1 MSQAENTNGKESTF
15 RKVYD
20 DTTFFVD
27 SIVEEYDV
35 FPTILAL
42 MRDGNATLELKK
54 RYLLRAIDEA
64 WVNIIEDTLP
74 SLDTIIRN
82 PSRFIEER
90 EEVLPIELSHNISVR
105 SLKHLSQHTNLISQI
120 DGDKIIPSKILNVFR
135 EETIQTYENKFINT
149 LINRLFVF
157 VNRRYE
163 IAKKAGQDE
172 KTTTLEFND
181 SFNHNTVKVN
191 MNFRLEIAE
200 SADSADDKVEKNY
213 SQTTDLWR
221 RVEKLNSVVTA
232 YTESEFV
239 RNMGQSFIRP
249 PVMRTNAILKNK
261 DLRQCLAL
269 WEFIESYESAGYNM
283 IIQESLE
290 NVDEEYI
297 KELYSTLALQYLIF
311 RYNIKNEFEADNTL
325 ASAITDNVLNP
336 RIIDTLKAATEDEFN
351 IVDERIPASPAAE
364 RYATLTPDDRL
375 ILKALE
381 IALESSDVMTVSG
394 EEDFEHPYVPE
405 PDPVPELE
413 EPPEP
418 ETEETAKQDDEPIKE
433 NATEKHAPQKVKP
446 RVKNTVREPIRIAA
460 KVAEPKPAR
469 EPIRIAAKVAEPK
482 PAREPVKVSVKLKED
497 GDSQ

>member
-1 MSQAENTNGKESTF
+1 
-15 RKVYD
+15 
-20 DTTFFVD
+20 
-27 SIVEEYDV
+27 
-35 FPTILAL
+35 
-42 MRDGNATLELKK
+42 
-54 RYLLRAIDEA
+54 
-64 WVNIIEDTLP
+64 
-74 SLDTIIRN
+74 
-82 PSRFIEER
+82 
-90 EEVLPIELSHNISVR
+90 
-105 SLKHLSQHTNLISQI
+105 
-120 DGDKIIPSKILNVFR
+120 
-135 EETIQTYENKFINT
+135 
-149 LINRLFVF
+149 
-157 VNRRYE
+157 
-163 IAKKAGQDE
+163 
-172 KTTTLEFND
+172 
-181 SFNHNTVKVN
+181 
-191 MNFRLEIAE
+191 
-200 SADSADDKVEKNY
+200 
-213 SQTTDLWR
+213 
-221 RVEKLNSVVTA
+221 
-232 YTESEFV
+232 
-239 RNMGQSFIRP
+239 
-249 PVMRTNAILKNK
+249 
-261 DLRQCLAL
+261 
-269 WEFIESYESAGYNM
+269 M

-381 IALESSDVMTVSG
+381 IALESSDVMTASG